1 MNKEDL
7 VDLGFYLVYDENSMP
22 ILMKNGKKAKVI
34 IHGNGTYSE
43 QLRVMVTGKTPMNY
57 KQIIKLLQ
65 GD

>member
-7 VDLGFYLVYDENSMP
+7 VDLGFYLVYDDNSIP
-22 ILMKNGKKAKVI
+22 ILMKNGHKAKI
-34 IHGNGTYSE
+34 IKHSNGTYSE